1 MTSVLLDSI
10 EVQTDPYAG
19 MSTVSVGYVDAIVQW
34 QNPSDTTAT
43 FRVVAEDGSL
53 LSTETEV
60 GSNNTHQHVL
70 FMPGPLGTSTKAYL
84 ERYEIDTWIR
94 QTSTT
99 SLDYVLIS
107 KPTTNMTITSGST
120 TAKVTFPTPVDAT
133 YYVAYG
139 VTNRTENRILA
150 TTSGSAA
157 EVLIT
162 GLTEGQTYMI
172 GLFVMFPQHAVEHEF
187 NAGGEQGDF
196 LHETTFSTSSNAE
209 MVVTGP
215 FASYMV
221 LDWSASVDGQGSNYR
236 IVNRVST
243 SDDVLAV
250 SSTQTTATIQDLQ
263 PGSEYRVVLQR
274 LELDGSWSD
283 QNEIIANTLISSL
296 SLTSIA
302 SQTLELNWTSL
313 YAGATFEIMYGVSGG
328 NLVGGG
334 STQELSTILRDL
346 KAGTTYDLQL
356 VVYELGQAVGLA
368 RLGMT
373 TKEGLSSKLAM
384 GAVAIIVV
392 LIIMKLAMKKTR

>member
-328 NLVGGG
+328 NLVGSG
-334 STQELSTILRDL
+334 STQELSTILRNL

>member
-10 EVQTDPYAG
+10 EVQTDAYAG
-19 MSTVSVGYVDAIVQW
+19 MSTVSVGYVDAVVQW

-43 FRVVAEDGSL
+43 FRVVKEDGTL
-53 LSTETEV
+53 LSTATEV
-60 GSNNTHQHVL
+60 SSNNTKEHVL
-70 FMPGPLGTSTKAYL
+70 YIPGSLGTSTKAYL

-94 QTSTT
+94 QTSTS

-107 KPTTNMTITSGST
+107 KPTTSMTVTSGST

-133 YYVAYG
+133 YYVGYG
-139 VTNRTENRILA
+139 VSNASENRILA
-150 TTSGSAA
+150 GSSGSTA

-162 GLTEGQTYMI
+162 GLTEGQTYKI
-172 GLFVMFPQHAVEHEF
+172 GLYVMFPQYVVDHEF
-187 NAGGEQGDF
+187 NANGDQGDF

-209 MVVTGP
+209 MVLTGP
-215 FASYMV
+215 FASYMA

-263 PGSEYRVVLQR
+263 PGSEYRIVLQR
-274 LELDGSWSD
+274 LELDGNWSD

-313 YAGATFEIMYGVSGG
+313 YAGATFEIMYAPSGG
-328 NLVGGG
+328 TLVGSG
-334 STQELSTILRDL
+334 STQELSTILRNL

-373 TKEGLSSKLAM
+373 TKEGLSSTLTM
-384 GAVAIIVV
+384 GVVAIIVI